1 MWGPYSLMLKICLET
16 RKRNQLGKRERNQ
29 QLEDLSS
36 TPNTRKAMFLG
47 KEHATADQASA

>member
-16 RKRNQLGKRERNQ
+16 RKRNLLGKRDRNQ